1 MDLIA
6 STTLAYIHALVDM
19 LLCSGREIRRK
30 VKLSH
35 KRKCATKIYV
45 LVFTCLRM

>member
-35 KRKCATKIYV
+35 TRESVQPKYMC
-45 LVFTCLRM
+45 